1 MAVLFP
7 ALAHQHTCWP
17 PAQWSLVLGR
27 QWADPTSQR
36 DVPPGLTKRDEKALR
51 KIRKRAH
58 YLDKGMNLCGFR
70 VGWTFWI
77 GTCFCAVPKA
87 SSSH

>member
-1 MAVLFP
+1 LPISTP
-7 ALAHQHTCWP
+7 AGHQHNGFWFSET
-17 PAQWSLVLGR
+17 

-77 GTCFCAVPKA
+77 GTCSFPVPKA
-87 SSSH
+87 STNH